1 MGVSRGSVQG
11 RVLERSSFTFS
22 RVYEQDGMWDRRGAR
37 AWIF

>member
-22 RVYEQDGMWDRRGAR
+22 RVNEQDGM
-37 AWIF
+37 